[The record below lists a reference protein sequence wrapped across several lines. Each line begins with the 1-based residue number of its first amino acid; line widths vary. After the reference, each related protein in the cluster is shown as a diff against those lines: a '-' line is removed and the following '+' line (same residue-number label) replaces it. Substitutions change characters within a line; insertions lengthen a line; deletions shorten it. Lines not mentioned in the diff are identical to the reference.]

1 MRISIFWRLIISHAG
16 ILLLSGA
23 ACFYSIMQLGYLS
36 EAARST
42 LDTNQRIIA
51 YQEGLTEAFLSEVR
65 YGGKYLI
72 GHTEARHDQL
82 LQFKREFVNYLELLK
97 RLGQSESSSLSAIER
112 LHDQYHDLFDREVT
126 YIRTNQTYAQSRYQ
140 QERDKI
146 VESTV
151 GELDLLK
158 AQLRTRLKSKLENI
172 DQAAR
177 TARKISIATTLVLL
191 IVGFLIS
198 LTVSRSLDGSMIQAA
213 PAHVTGAPWI
223 DATSVKRTNVAERVR
238 KRLMSRA
245 HHLTV
250 LSESLMAARSRRS
263 VRSKSPTL
271 RKGN

>member
-1 MRISIFWRLIISHAG
+1 MRISIFWRLIISHTG

-36 EAARST
+36 GAARST

-126 YIRTNQTYAQSRYQ
+126 YIHANQTYAQSRYQ

-213 PAHVTGAPWI
+213 PAPVGAPGI
-223 DATSVKRTNVAERVR
+223 DVTAVKRTSLAERAR
-238 KRLMSRA
+238 QRLLRQA
-245 HHLTV
+245 QHLTA
-250 LSESLMAARSRRS
+250 LSESFIAARSRRS

-271 RKGN
+271 RKGH